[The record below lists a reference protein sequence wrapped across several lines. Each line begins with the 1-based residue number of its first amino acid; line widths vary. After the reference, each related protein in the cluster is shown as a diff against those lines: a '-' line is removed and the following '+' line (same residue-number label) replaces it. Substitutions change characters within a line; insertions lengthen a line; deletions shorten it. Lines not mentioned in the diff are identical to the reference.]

1 MPLNSFG
8 SLCSKNQRIIVSK
21 DKGSPCKHIAN
32 NIHLA
37 YVTHYMIDGY
47 VLTEG
52 IRCDFLLINEDTKT
66 GYLIELKG
74 SDLVK
79 ASRQLEETEKA
90 LKQHLTHYQIMY
102 RIIMRKSS
110 THAIHSSAFRSFQAR
125 KGKQL
130 ICHNNEIEEDI

>member
-1 MPLNSFG
+1 M
-8 SLCSKNQRIIVSK
+8 
-21 DKGSPCKHIAN
+21 
-32 NIHLA
+32 
-37 YVTHYMIDGY
+37 THYVIDGY

-52 IRCDFLLINEDTKT
+52 IRCDFLLINEDTSIA
-66 GYLIELKG
+66 YLIELKG

-79 ASRQLEETEKA
+79 AARQLENTEQA
-90 LKQHLTHYQIMY
+90 LQQQLAQYQIMY

-130 ICHNNEIEEDI
+130 VCRNNEYEENI